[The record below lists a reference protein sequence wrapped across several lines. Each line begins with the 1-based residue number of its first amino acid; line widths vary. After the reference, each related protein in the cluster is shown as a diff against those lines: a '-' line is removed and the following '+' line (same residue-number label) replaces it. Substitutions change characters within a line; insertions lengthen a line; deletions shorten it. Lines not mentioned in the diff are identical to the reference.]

1 MWLALALVSA
11 VLLGIYDVFKKYS
24 VNDNAVFPVLLFS
37 CSTSALLFV
46 PVFIMSAVHPELM
59 KSIGL
64 YLPALSK
71 HEHFL
76 VILKS
81 ILVVSSWIFAFFA
94 LKHLPLTIVSP
105 IRATAP
111 VWTLTGALLI
121 FSERLTPVQW
131 AGLGVTIIFFYLFS
145 TAGKTEGIS
154 FRTNKWVWF
163 IILATLLGSA
173 SALYDK
179 HLMRYYD
186 RIAVQAWF
194 SVYQVVLLLPATLL
208 FWYPRRKAVPFK
220 WRWTIPLIGLFLVV
234 SDFTYFY
241 ALSYEDSLISIISVI
256 RRSGVVVAFTFG
268 ALLFREKNIRRKSLY
283 LAGILAGVILLMIS

>member
-1 MWLALALVSA
+1 MWLILALFSA
-11 VLLGIYDVFKKYS
+11 VFLGVYDVFKKYS

-37 CSTSALLFV
+37 CTTSALLFV
-46 PVFIMSAVHPELM
+46 PVFILSATQAEFMTSV
-59 KSIGL
+59 GL
-64 YLPALSK
+64 YLPPLNSN
-71 HEHFL
+71 EHFL
-76 VILKS
+76 ILIKS
-81 ILVVSSWIFAFFA
+81 ILVVSSWVFAFFA

-121 FSERLTPVQW
+121 FSEHLTFIQW
-131 AGLGVTIIFFYLFS
+131 TGLGVTITFFYLFS
-145 TAGKTEGIS
+145 TAGKKEGLS
-154 FRTNKWVWF
+154 FRTNKWMWF
-163 IILATLLGSA
+163 IIIATLLGSA

-208 FWYPRRKAVPFK
+208 FWYPKRKAIPFK

-234 SDFTYFY
+234 ADFMYFY
-241 ALSYEDSLISIISVI
+241 ALSYTDSLISVISVI

-268 ALLFREKNIRRKSLY
+268 ALIFKEKNIRRKSIY
-283 LAGILAGVILLMIS
+283 LAGILLGVMLLMLS